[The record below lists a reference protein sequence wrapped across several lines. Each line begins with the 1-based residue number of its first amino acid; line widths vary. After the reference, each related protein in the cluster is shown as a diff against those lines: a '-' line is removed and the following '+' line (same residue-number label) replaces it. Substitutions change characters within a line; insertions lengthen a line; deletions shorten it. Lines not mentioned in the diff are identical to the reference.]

1 MENKYNINYF
11 LSQKGETAGKIFA
24 VIIDEDFNKSVFE
37 RSVLGRNVK
46 WSVVKDSKLSQFSN
60 CNEQNLE
67 DIFKNPIQGQ
77 KYRHPKAYHEKYPSE
92 LVLAKS
98 NEDFYFVLN
107 KDGQIE
113 VLEKEYT
120 DDKEN
125 SIFEKTNIKSNIDNI
140 KEEFD
145 SEFLSQYKSL
155 ENAVREYKNNKVTL
169 PDWLL
174 K

>member
-1 MENKYNINYF
+1 MENKYIINYF
-11 LSQKGETAGKIFA
+11 LAQSGSKAGNIFA
-24 VIIDEDFNKSVFE
+24 VITDEDFNEHIFE

-46 WSVVKDSKLSQFSN
+46 WSAVKFDHLYKN
-60 CNEQNLE
+60 CDEQNLE
-67 DIFKNPIQGQ
+67 EIFKNPIQGQ
-77 KYRHPKAYHEKYPSE
+77 KYRHPKAYHKDYKSE

-98 NEDFYFVLN
+98 NKDFYFVLSN
-107 KDGQIE
+107 YGEIE

-125 SIFEKTNIKSNIDNI
+125 SIFEKTDVKDNLTNI

-145 SEFLSQYKSL
+145 SEFLNQYKTL
-155 ENAVREYKNNKVTL
+155 ANAVEACEKTKKEVNL
-169 PDWLL
+169 PDWL